1 MRTKRIG
8 IGQLIVGMCL
18 SGLLLSTAKAAEPTW
33 FGETADGRWLVGLR
47 TYIVQNS
54 ADDFNNAKNNGLVLG
69 YEFSRPMGYN
79 GSSTIEFEAT
89 TTYEDGDIG
98 AGSVFGVPGKWDI
111 DTFAIQ
117 FAYKTPGTVYF
128 KGKLGAIHSDLHT
141 TAPGINIETKEVSL
155 AFGAGL
161 GVNAGKNVEIEV
173 EFNGSTG
180 DNDFS
185 LLSIGA
191 NLLF

>member
-1 MRTKRIG
+1 MRTKRFG

-18 SGLLLSTAKAAEPTW
+18 SGLLLNTATAAEPTW

-47 TYIVQNS
+47 TFIINNS
-54 ADDFNNAKNNGLVLG
+54 SDDFGDAKNNGVAVG

-79 GSSTIEFEAT
+79 GTSTIEFEAT
-89 TTYEDGDIG
+89 TTYDDGRIG
-98 AGSVFGVPGKWDI
+98 SDSVFGVVGEWDI
-111 DTFAIQ
+111 DTFAVQ
-117 FAYKTPGTVYF
+117 FAYKTPGTIYF
-128 KGKLGAIHSDLHT
+128 KGKLGAIHSEIT
-141 TAPGINIETKEVSL
+141 TSTLGLETESTDVSL

-161 GVNAGKNVEIEV
+161 GVNAGKNVQIELEV
-173 EFNGSTG
+173 GGSTG

-185 LLSIGA
+185 LLSLGA